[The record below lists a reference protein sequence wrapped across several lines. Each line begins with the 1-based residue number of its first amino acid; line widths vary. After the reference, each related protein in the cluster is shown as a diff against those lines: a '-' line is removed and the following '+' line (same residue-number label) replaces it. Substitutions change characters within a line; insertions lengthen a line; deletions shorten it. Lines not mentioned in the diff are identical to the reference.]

1 MRRHQV
7 AFRYAALALAVLIAS
22 PAIAA
27 ERTYS
32 AGRFAVDIEGQR
44 QLVHSIEGG
53 SAVGIVVA
61 NGTDKRINGV
71 RYEDIVFTTQPTNL
85 PKPVLDAINGKGTTL
100 NGGIDYLDFDFKGQR
115 RVAFQNATVS
125 AIRFPALDG
134 SSKDVALVE
143 VALAPQQTREDTPGG
158 DLKSIGSASK
168 QKAALRSAF
177 RVVIPDL
184 PAERVATVSAIE
196 VRAKR
201 AEGAGVGTERA
212 PTKAPTELEIPN
224 IKLTM
229 SPVDVKPWQ
238 QWLEK
243 TLSETGSKQEKT
255 MRVELLDPSMK
266 TALASVDLSGV
277 GIVAI
282 RTPKTEA
289 NSEAIQRVEIE
300 LYAEQLKFNGGPDA
314 GGGTKSTAAAPA
326 DAAPAEPAK
335 SEPVLDRPVRR
346 AR

>member
-1 MRRHQV
+1 MHHHQV
-7 AFRYAALALAVLIAS
+7 AFRYAALALALLAAR

-32 AGRFAVDIEGQR
+32 AARFAVDIEGQR

-71 RYEDIVFTTQPTNL
+71 RYEDIIFTMQPTAL
-85 PKPVLDAINGKGTTL
+85 PKPVVDAINGKGTTL

-125 AIRFPALDG
+125 AIRLPALDG

-158 DLKSIGSASK
+158 DLKSVGSAAK
-168 QKAALRSAF
+168 QKSAMRSAF
-177 RVVIPDL
+177 RVILPGL

-201 AEGAGVGTERA
+201 SEGAGVGTERA
-212 PTKAPTELEIPN
+212 PSKAPELEIPN

-229 SPVDVKPWQ
+229 SAVDVKPWQ
-238 QWLEK
+238 QWLDK
-243 TLSETGSKQEKT
+243 TLSETGSSQEKT

-266 TALASVDLSGV
+266 NAMASVDLSGV

-300 LYAEQLKFNGGPDA
+300 LFAEQLKFNGGPDA
-314 GGGTKSTAAAPA
+314 GGGTKSAAAAPS
-326 DAAPAEPAK
+326 DAAQAEPAK
-335 SEPVLDRPVRR
+335 SEPVPDRPVRR